1 MSSIS
6 KTPTR
11 RETKTVA
18 KAFDKIMKKAK
29 VPYQTVTGGCIGKAL
44 KILGFPT
51 EAKAAAEKFAKV
63 VKDSKAKIL
72 VVANPA
78 AYDALV
84 HDYKEFGIKLSAKVM
99 HTSEYLRTLKLKF
112 KKAGELYYLESD
124 FLKNYNDNCK
134 FPRALLAD
142 LKAEIKPFGTNN
154 EESYTCG
161 EGAVVL
167 PKICEGIVEKLAKY
181 IEERADDPKKDLLVV
196 ASPYTKIFLTQIHEA
211 QRENA
216 RRARGGTHLTRRR
229 FFMALVNMKEM
240 LIQARREKR
249 AVGAFNIA
257 NYETAAAVL
266 KAAEAEKSPVII
278 QLYMRLFNSNK
289 AYDLAGMLIRLAHR
303 SSQPVALHLDHGD
316 NVGQVKDALAWGYTS
331 VMYDGSRLPF
341 DENVRITHFCVE
353 YAKTFGA
360 SVEGEIGHVAQG
372 DETALT
378 DVGEACEFARQD
390 RGGCPRRLHR
400 NGARILQIHAEARH
414 RTLPG
419 DRRKSAGNAAGASRR
434 LRNAAGGYPEN
445 HSGRIAKINI
455 ATEFMDT
462 YLKATRKELNELDG
476 KFIPIDKFYDP
487 IIDECAAHAARLI
500 RFFAG
505 K

>member
-1 MSSIS
+1 
-6 KTPTR
+6 
-11 RETKTVA
+11 
-18 KAFDKIMKKAK
+18 
-29 VPYQTVTGGCIGKAL
+29 
-44 KILGFPT
+44 
-51 EAKAAAEKFAKV
+51 
-63 VKDSKAKIL
+63 
-72 VVANPA
+72 
-78 AYDALV
+78 
-84 HDYKEFGIKLSAKVM
+84 
-99 HTSEYLRTLKLKF
+99 
-112 KKAGELYYLESD
+112 
-124 FLKNYNDNCK
+124 
-134 FPRALLAD
+134 
-142 LKAEIKPFGTNN
+142 
-154 EESYTCG
+154 
-161 EGAVVL
+161 
-167 PKICEGIVEKLAKY
+167 
-181 IEERADDPKKDLLVV
+181 
-196 ASPYTKIFLTQIHEA
+196 
-211 QRENA
+211 
-216 RRARGGTHLTRRR
+216 
-229 FFMALVNMKEM
+229 MALVNMKEM

-316 NVGQVKDALAWGYTS
+316 NVGQVKDALAWGYTL

-378 DVGEACEFARQD
+378 DVGEACEFARQTGVD
-390 RGGCPRRLHR
+390 ALAVSIGTAHGYYKSTPKLDIERCREIAENLPETPLVLHGGSGTPL
-400 NGARILQIHAEARH
+400 E
-414 RTLPG
+414 
-419 DRRKSAGNAAGASRR
+419 DVRKTIQAG
-434 LRNAAGGYPEN
+434 
-445 HSGRIAKINI
+445 IAKINI

>member
-1 MSSIS
+1 
-6 KTPTR
+6 
-11 RETKTVA
+11 
-18 KAFDKIMKKAK
+18 
-29 VPYQTVTGGCIGKAL
+29 
-44 KILGFPT
+44 
-51 EAKAAAEKFAKV
+51 
-63 VKDSKAKIL
+63 
-72 VVANPA
+72 
-78 AYDALV
+78 
-84 HDYKEFGIKLSAKVM
+84 
-99 HTSEYLRTLKLKF
+99 
-112 KKAGELYYLESD
+112 
-124 FLKNYNDNCK
+124 
-134 FPRALLAD
+134 
-142 LKAEIKPFGTNN
+142 
-154 EESYTCG
+154 
-161 EGAVVL
+161 
-167 PKICEGIVEKLAKY
+167 
-181 IEERADDPKKDLLVV
+181 
-196 ASPYTKIFLTQIHEA
+196 
-211 QRENA
+211 
-216 RRARGGTHLTRRR
+216 
-229 FFMALVNMKEM
+229 MALVNMKEM

-378 DVGEACEFARQD
+378 DVGEACEFARQTGVD
-390 RGGCPRRLHR
+390 ALAVSIGTAHGYYKSTPKLDIERCREIAENLPETPLVLHGGSGTPL
-400 NGARILQIHAEARH
+400 E
-414 RTLPG
+414 
-419 DRRKSAGNAAGASRR
+419 DVRKTIQAG
-434 LRNAAGGYPEN
+434 
-445 HSGRIAKINI
+445 IAKINI